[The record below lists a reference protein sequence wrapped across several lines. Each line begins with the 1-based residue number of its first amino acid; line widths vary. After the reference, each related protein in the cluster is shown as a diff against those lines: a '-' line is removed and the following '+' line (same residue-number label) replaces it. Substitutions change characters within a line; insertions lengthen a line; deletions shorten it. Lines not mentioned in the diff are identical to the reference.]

1 MVQGTGCVSRGHSGG
16 LPVVCGFLLSF
27 ESALVIS
34 HTNQRG
40 LVCVMGGDLV
50 MQKKRQAVAPSG
62 QSFSVLA
69 PALGGG
75 SVEKL
80 KLWALE
86 SGK

>member
-16 LPVVCGFLLSF
+16 SPVVYGFLLSF
-27 ESALVIS
+27 ESALLIS
-34 HTNQRG
+34 RTNQRG
-40 LVCVMGGDLV
+40 LVCLMGGDLV
-50 MQKKRQAVAPSG
+50 MQKNRQAVAPRG

-75 SVEKL
+75 PVERL
-80 KLWALE
+80 KPWALE